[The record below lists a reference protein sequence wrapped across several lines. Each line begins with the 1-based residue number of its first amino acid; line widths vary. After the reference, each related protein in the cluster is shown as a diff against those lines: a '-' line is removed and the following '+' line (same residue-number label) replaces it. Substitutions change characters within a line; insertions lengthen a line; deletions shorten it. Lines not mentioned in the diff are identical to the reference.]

1 VRVEFAPL
9 APVAVPSGADLGVA
23 PDHLNPA
30 NLRSSADP
38 AFFRTALQAGL
49 LGVMANLIPYGLGMV
64 LTGIIAV
71 LLYHRVNA
79 GSLRGGRAARLG
91 AVAGAIAFA
100 ATAFLTVLAIVVLN
114 SQQQFHDVMM
124 KAIEQSVARQS
135 GTDVQPFLQWIHTPP
150 GFDTMLAI
158 GMVAALL
165 LSMLFSAAGGLI
177 GSTLFRDRKQP
188 PV

>member
-1 VRVEFAPL
+1 
-9 APVAVPSGADLGVA
+9 
-23 PDHLNPA
+23 
-30 NLRSSADP
+30 
-38 AFFRTALQAGL
+38 
-49 LGVMANLIPYGLGMV
+49 MANLIPYGLGMV